1 MTVKVGINGF
11 GRIGRNIFR
20 LALENKQVE
29 VVAVND
35 LTDIELLAHLLKYD
49 SVHGQLPVD
58 VQVEGQYL
66 VVDGKKIRVFE
77 EKNPSDID
85 WKLDEV
91 DVVIEAT
98 GVFRKRE
105 DAAKHLE
112 AGAKK
117 VVISAP
123 ASDDDFTVVLGV
135 NEDDYDAENH
145 HVISNASCT
154 TNCVAPVAKVLHDTF
169 GVKRGLLTTTHAY
182 TSDQRILDLP
192 HDDYRRARAAATN
205 IIPTSTGAAKAVGKV
220 LPSLEGK
227 LNGMAIRVPVP
238 DGSLTDLV
246 AELEQPV
253 TEQKLNDA
261 FRDAEST
268 NLKNILQYTDEPIV
282 SSDIVGSTYSS
293 IVDGLSTMVI
303 DDNLV
308 KVIAW
313 YDNEMGYSARCIDL
327 AIFLKN
333 KGL

>member
-246 AELEQPV
+246 VELEQPV